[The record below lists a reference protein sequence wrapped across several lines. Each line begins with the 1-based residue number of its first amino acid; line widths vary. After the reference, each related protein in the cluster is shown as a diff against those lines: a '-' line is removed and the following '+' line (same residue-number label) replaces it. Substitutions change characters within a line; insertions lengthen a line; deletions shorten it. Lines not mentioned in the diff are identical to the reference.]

1 MLLNKAVDH
10 CEKQHPQY
18 PLKGD
23 TLLGLPEGGKKNT
36 SNITP
41 LCLLYLFT
49 TKSKAGNSEEGA
61 VEGGREPETAL

>member
-1 MLLNKAVDH
+1 M
-10 CEKQHPQY
+10 EKG
-18 PLKGD
+18 K
-23 TLLGLPEGGKKNT
+23 TLPEGGKKNT